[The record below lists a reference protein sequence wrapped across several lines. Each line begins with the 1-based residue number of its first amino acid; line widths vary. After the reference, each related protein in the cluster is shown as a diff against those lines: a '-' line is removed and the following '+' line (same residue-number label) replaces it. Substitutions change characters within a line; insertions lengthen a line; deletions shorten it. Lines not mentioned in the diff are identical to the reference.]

1 MKNMTKQN
9 TYTLV
14 YKIQLGGKSKT
25 MTVKYTNLKEAR
37 KAGREH
43 LDGHVSLK
51 NAKGVSLP
59 L

>member
-1 MKNMTKQN
+1 MTKQN

-14 YKIQLGGKSKT
+14 YNVQLGDKTKT

-43 LDGHVSLK
+43 IDGHVSLK
-51 NAKGVSLP
+51 NDKGVSLP

>member
-1 MKNMTKQN
+1 MTKQN

-14 YKIQLGGKSKT
+14 YNVQIGGKSKT

-37 KAGREH
+37 KAGIEH

-51 NAKGVSLP
+51 NDKGVSLT

>member
-1 MKNMTKQN
+1 MKKL
-9 TYTLV
+9 YTLK
-14 YKIQLGGKSKT
+14 YKANLGGKSKT
-25 MTVKYTNLKEAR
+25 VTMTYTNLKEAR

-43 LDGHVSLK
+43 IDGHVSLK

>member
-1 MKNMTKQN
+1 M
-9 TYTLV
+9 
-14 YKIQLGGKSKT
+14 YKVQLGDKSKT

-43 LDGHVSLK
+43 MDGHISLK
-51 NAKGVSLP
+51 NDKGVSLP